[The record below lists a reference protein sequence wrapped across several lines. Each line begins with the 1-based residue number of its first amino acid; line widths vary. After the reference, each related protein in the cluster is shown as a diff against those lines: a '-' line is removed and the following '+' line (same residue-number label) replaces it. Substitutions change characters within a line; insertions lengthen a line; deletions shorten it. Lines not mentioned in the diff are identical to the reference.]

1 MPTFCIQ
8 RSALDV
14 ERSAFAASYHDRF
27 AFGHHEDPVV
37 DAMCTRGFGQARGR
51 LVEWLETE
59 TESAV
64 VHRDQHFCAEFDE
77 RLDSLLR
84 VHVHLPAGRR
94 VVSADRQQR
103 DVDLVAL
110 TDFFEAR
117 EISAVA
123 AMKNRAAIH
132 SYDESAEATM
142 AIGQKTRAPMMR
154 GGE

>member
-1 MPTFCIQ
+1 M
-8 RSALDV
+8 
-14 ERSAFAASYHDRF
+14 
-27 AFGHHEDPVV
+27 
-37 DAMCTRGFGQARGR
+37 
-51 LVEWLETE
+51 
-59 TESAV
+59 
-64 VHRDQHFCAEFDE
+64 HRDQHFCAEFDE
-77 RLDSLLR
+77 RLDGLLG
-84 VHVHLPAGRR
+84 VHVHLPASRR

-132 SYDESAEATM
+132 SYDESAEAAM